1 MANADNSTAIVKHY
15 QDAFGNWRE
24 ASDETYAAILAAMG
38 QMPEEEGAPVWVLRR
53 GERRHL
59 SGPAEITLE
68 DSTAL
73 QVESELPED
82 LPLGY
87 HTLRYLDRERETKL
101 IVSPGVCY
109 LPEHLR
115 IWGWSAQLYALR
127 SDGSWGIGDLADL
140 RELGRW
146 SARELNAGLLLINP
160 LGAASPYAQQERS
173 PYFPSSRRFRNPLY
187 LRIEE
192 IPGAAELQ
200 LDLERIAAAGKAL
213 NRQQRIDRDS
223 VFKLKKDALRD
234 TMAAFFRRF
243 PFRKFLPRPRR
254 TATTICRLL
263 CAR

>member
-1 MANADNSTAIVKHY
+1 MTMANADNSTAIVKRY

-24 ASDETYAAILAAMG
+24 ASDETCAAILAAMG
-38 QMPEEEGAPVWVLRR
+38 QTPEEEGAPVWVLRR

-87 HTLRYLDRERETKL
+87 HTLRYLDSEREIKL

-127 SDGSWGIGDLADL
+127 GRRSSMRFDPMEAGGSAI
-140 RELGRW
+140 
-146 SARELNAGLLLINP
+146 
-160 LGAASPYAQQERS
+160 SPICVS
-173 PYFPSSRRFRNPLY
+173 W
-187 LRIEE
+187 
-192 IPGAAELQ
+192 
-200 LDLERIAAAGKAL
+200 AAGRHGSL
-213 NRQQRIDRDS
+213 MPGC
-223 VFKLKKDALRD
+223 F
-234 TMAAFFRRF
+234 
-243 PFRKFLPRPRR
+243 
-254 TATTICRLL
+254 
-263 CAR
+263 